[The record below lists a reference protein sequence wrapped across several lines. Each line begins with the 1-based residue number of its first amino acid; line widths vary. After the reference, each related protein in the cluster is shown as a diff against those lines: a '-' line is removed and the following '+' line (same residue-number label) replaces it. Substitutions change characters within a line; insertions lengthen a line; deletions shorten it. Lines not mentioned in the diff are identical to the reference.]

1 MEALK
6 IQHYA
11 TQQLNDNAVVKRV
24 VAGEK
29 ELFEILM
36 RRYNQ
41 MLYRVVR
48 GYLKDEDDVQDV
60 MQTAYLK
67 AFSKLHQFLGN
78 ASFSTWLIR
87 IGINEALQRLHELKK
102 KNVVYLNPTDIGD
115 DTIRQVP
122 DKEMNPEKVMMRQ
135 EMKQVLEQAIDSLP
149 DKYRVIYILKE
160 VEGLSNEEVAESLGL
175 SDSNI
180 KVRLHRAKTLLKDS
194 LLKLSV
200 TREVFEFGNSR
211 CDAIVSFV
219 MKKI

>member
-1 MEALK
+1 
-6 IQHYA
+6 
-11 TQQLNDNAVVKRV
+11 
-24 VAGEK
+24 
-29 ELFEILM
+29 
-36 RRYNQ
+36 
-41 MLYRVVR
+41 
-48 GYLKDEDDVQDV
+48 
-60 MQTAYLK
+60 
-67 AFSKLHQFLGN
+67 
-78 ASFSTWLIR
+78 
-87 IGINEALQRLHELKK
+87 
-102 KNVVYLNPTDIGD
+102 
-115 DTIRQVP
+115 
-122 DKEMNPEKVMMRQ
+122 MMRQ